1 MGSHDDHITD
11 DHMTDDHGG
20 GHVSIYGAILN
31 VGSVRTSIVLICL
44 FTFLTMLE
52 YLLRAM
58 QKFSE
63 RYKFDLL
70 FVKLK
75 QELMILGTT
84 ITDQLTHTAANRAIR
99 PFRHHLLRVVHRGVQ
114 YRITGLYLAGI
125 V

>member
-1 MGSHDDHITD
+1 MGSDVGDDHGGTD
-11 DHMTDDHGG
+11 DHDDG
-20 GHVSIYGAILN
+20 GHVSIYGAILI

-52 YLLRAM
+52 YSLRAI

-70 FVKLK
+70 FEKLK

-84 ITDQLTHTAANRAIR
+84 RTLDTSLTHSLTHSLI
-99 PFRHHLLRVVHRGVQ
+99 
-114 YRITGLYLAGI
+114 
-125 V
+125 